1 MFRKSVDVSQK
12 DQVSP
17 ALDTPEVRYVKGEA
31 RWPAPPP
38 VRDVGVTMSDVEAIP
53 SDVGLSRDRVS
64 LTASG
69 VGMSVT
75 ACWGGRGGR
84 RSERESCTSGA
95 WVAVGLTE
103 SRVEVGASRVGVG

>member
-1 MFRKSVDVSQK
+1 
-12 DQVSP
+12 
-17 ALDTPEVRYVKGEA
+17 
-31 RWPAPPP
+31 
-38 VRDVGVTMSDVEAIP
+38 MSDVEVIP
-53 SDVGLSRDRVS
+53 SDVGLSGDRVS

-95 WVAVGLTE
+95 WVAVGRTA
-103 SRVEVGASRVGVG
+103 SSVEVGVSRVGVG